1 MYKASYA
8 DGEKWFEWIKMGPS
22 DYLTYRINGDGSHTS
37 FDHYRLKSLAKKWTQ
52 FMNDNYATRGGLLK
66 VARMT
71 DGEEFLGKKAIAE
84 FAPSATGMT
93 RMEAVALADS
103 LPF

>member
-1 MYKASYA
+1 
-8 DGEKWFEWIKMGPS
+8 
-22 DYLTYRINGDGSHTS
+22 
-37 FDHYRLKSLAKKWTQ
+37 
-52 FMNDNYATRGGLLK
+52 MNDNYATRGGLLK